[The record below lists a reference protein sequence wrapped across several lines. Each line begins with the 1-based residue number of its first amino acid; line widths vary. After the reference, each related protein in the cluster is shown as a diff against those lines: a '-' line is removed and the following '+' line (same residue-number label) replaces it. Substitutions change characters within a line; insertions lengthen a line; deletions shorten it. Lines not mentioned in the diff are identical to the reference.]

1 MPTAEEA
8 PSGAKR
14 RGFKWLKR
22 GLVALALLPV
32 LAFGVSNWWLG
43 GPWGCRFLEAKI
55 QVRCGGLPTHIG
67 TASWSPWNGVTLTEV
82 EVSQPE
88 PLQAR
93 VGQPVLRI
101 DSVHIE
107 PIWQALLER
116 RLSVRAIT
124 LERPRL
130 VLAVEML
137 AQHAQQ
143 AAPPPAGDVALT
155 PPDQAPAVALN
166 PEPDT
171 PPPAAQA
178 TPPPAAPP
186 LPAPPSR
193 PTGWLKL
200 RFASFQLVSAG
211 VPQPILRLDDLSGDI
226 PLDGDAAKSM
236 VRLGSLEAGGQRL
249 ITDLDVPLAWRFP
262 VLEMAP
268 VSTSV
273 NGLALRLAGKF
284 ALARGLPLHLAMQ
297 LPEQAFSASLPVNN
311 IAAVSVGKG
320 VVNAQFHGL
329 LLVPGSWQGDLI
341 ADGEAVSVKHREASE
356 SFGIGHCGII
366 LRGGILSCVDAR
378 LLGDELSLL
387 GNGTLLAD
395 GRLAGVVRLVAAPD
409 RASGLVRGLFP
420 ALATAPALTPL
431 NTDQRSA
438 FDLSLFGTVQEPQ
451 LQLGEN
457 GPILS
462 LREALNPM
470 HEARKEEPAKP

>member
-1 MPTAEEA
+1 M
-8 PSGAKR
+8 KR
-14 RGFKWLKR
+14 CLIG
-22 GLVALALLPV
+22 LALLPV
-32 LAFGVSNWWLG
+32 VAFGVSNWWLG
-43 GPWGCRFLEAKI
+43 GPWGCRFLEEKI
-55 QVRCGGLPTHIG
+55 QARCGGLPTHVA
-67 TASWSPWNGVTLTEV
+67 TASWSPWNGVTLTDV
-82 EVSQPE
+82 EISQPE
-88 PLQAR
+88 ALQAQ
-93 VGQPVLRI
+93 VGQPMLRI
-101 DSVHIE
+101 ASVHIE

-116 RLSVRAIT
+116 HLSLRSIT

-137 AQHAQQ
+137 GQLAQQ
-143 AAPPPAGDVALT
+143 PAPPPPPAGEVAMT
-155 PPDQAPAVALN
+155 PPTQPPAVAVN
-166 PEPDT
+166 
-171 PPPAAQA
+171 PPPAVAVN
-178 TPPPAAPP
+178 PPPPAVPPGVPPPTRPAAPP
-186 LPAPPSR
+186 GPAAGPSLPVPPSR

-211 VPQPILRLDDLSGDI
+211 TPQPILRLDDLNGDI
-226 PLDGDAAKSM
+226 PLEGDPAQGV
-236 VRLGSLEAGGQRL
+236 VRLGSFEARGQRL
-249 ITDLDVPLAWRFP
+249 ITDLDVPLRWQFP

-273 NGLALRLAGKF
+273 NGIALRLAGKF
-284 ALARGLPLHLAMQ
+284 ALARGLPLHVGMQ
-297 LPEQAFSASLPVNN
+297 LPAQAFSGSLPFND
-311 IAAVSVGKG
+311 ISVSVGKG
-320 VVNAQFHGL
+320 VVNAQFQGFL
-329 LLVPGSWQGDLI
+329 LAPGSWQGDLI
-341 ADGEAVSVKHREASE
+341 ADGEAVTIKHREASE
-356 SFGIGHCGII
+356 SFGIIHCGTV

-457 GPILS
+457 GPTMS
-462 LREALNPM
+462 LREALNPK
-470 HEARKEEPAKP
+470 HEAPNQSPPP

>member
-22 GLVALALLPV
+22 GLVGLALLPI
-32 LAFGVSNWWLG
+32 LAFGASNWWLG
-43 GPWGCRFLEAKI
+43 GPWGCRFLETKI
-55 QVRCGGLPTHIG
+55 QARCGGLPTHIG

-101 DSVHIE
+101 DSVHVE

-143 AAPPPAGDVALT
+143 AAPPPGGD
-155 PPDQAPAVALN
+155 VALN
-166 PEPDT
+166 PEPAT
-171 PPPAAQA
+171 TPPAAQA
-178 TPPPAAPP
+178 PPPPATTPPAPPAAPAAP
-186 LPAPPSR
+186 PPSR

-226 PLDGDAAKSM
+226 PLDGDPAKSM

-249 ITDLDVPLAWRFP
+249 ITELDVPLAWRFP

-268 VSTSV
+268 VSTTV

-284 ALARGLPLHLAMQ
+284 ALAKGLPLHLAMQ
-297 LPEQAFSASLPVNN
+297 LPEQAFSAAVPVND
-311 IAAVSVGKG
+311 IAVSIGKG

-329 LLVPGSWQGDLI
+329 LLLPGSWQGDLI
-341 ADGEAVSVKHREASE
+341 ADGEAVTVKHREASE
-356 SFGIGHCGII
+356 SFGIGHCGAI

-378 LLGDELSLL
+378 LLGDDLSLL

-457 GPILS
+457 GPTMS
-462 LREALNPM
+462 LREALNPK
-470 HEARKEEPAKP
+470 HEAPNQSPPP